1 MREHKS
7 LFWLVSLLAILA
19 LLLVACGGADEDAL
33 ADAEARAEEAVAAL
47 ADAEARASAA
57 EAAQAEAEA
66 ALAEAEAALAELE
79 AMAGEEMAEEPPEE
93 PTPEP
98 TEEPTPEPEPEAEL
112 GEPLKIGVM
121 SDLSGALAL
130 FGNEM
135 WEGLQL
141 GFQYATDGS
150 MVAGNRPIELI
161 IRDDT
166 SDVDAG
172 AAAARELIEAEGV
185 EILIG
190 NSSSAVA
197 AQVQQIADEN
207 EVVYF
212 AAPAASADITGANWN
227 EHTFRVCRNS
237 AQDGLT
243 MAAWS
248 VENVG
253 TDYLILAED
262 YAFGQA
268 TAAGFQAA
276 FGSLGANFLT
286 EEPIYAPGDTTDF
299 TPYLQ
304 QVLELDPDGLILIWA
319 SNASGVVLYNQL
331 TSQGVTGNIPFI
343 TGFSSNDLVA
353 LTPEGNVGAIGLV
366 VYHYTLPDTEAND
379 WMIEQY
385 NEQFGGN
392 PDLFS
397 ECGFATAQAVAAAL
411 DITGGDTEDTA
422 LIGALEGLEFEGPK
436 GTYVIRAEDHQA
448 LASMYIVELISVDDP
463 DQAYFELVEE
473 ISGAE
478 SAPPCTAPD
487 RCG

>member
-1 MREHKS
+1 MSKHKR
-7 LFWLVSLLAILA
+7 LLWILSLLTILA
-19 LLLVACGGADEDAL
+19 LMLVACGGVDEDAL
-33 ADAEARAEEAVAAL
+33 AEAEQRADDAEAAL
-47 ADAEARASAA
+47 ADAEARVGAA

-66 ALAEAEAALAELE
+66 ALAEVQAALEEAGAMVEAA
-79 AMAGEEMAEEPPEE
+79 PPAEE

-98 TEEPTPEPEPEAEL
+98 TPEPTEAPMEEM

-172 AAAARELIEAEGV
+172 SAAARELIEAEGV
-185 EILIG
+185 EILVG
-190 NSSSAVA
+190 NTSSAVA

-212 AAPAASADITGANWN
+212 AAPAASAAITGDNWN

-248 VENVG
+248 IENVG
-253 TDYLILAED
+253 TDYVILAED

-276 FGSLGANFLT
+276 FGAFGGNFLT

-299 TPYLQ
+299 TPYIQ
-304 QVLELDPDGLILIWA
+304 EILELDPDGLILIWA
-319 SNASGVVLYNQL
+319 SNTSGVVLYNQL
-331 TSQGVTGNIPFI
+331 TSQGVTAEIPFI

-366 VYHYTLPDTEAND
+366 VYHYTLPETDAND
-379 WMIEQY
+379 WMTEQY

-397 ECGFATAQAVAAAL
+397 ECGFATAQAITAAL
-411 DITGGDTEDTA
+411 EITGGDTEAGT
-422 LIGALEGLEFEGPK
+422 LIAALEGLEFEGPK

-448 LASMYIVELISVDDP
+448 LASMYIVELLSVTDP
-463 DQAYFELVEE
+463 DQAYFEKVDEV
-473 ISGAE
+473 SGAD
-478 SAPPCTAPD
+478 SAPPCTAPG
-487 RCG
+487 RCE